1 MINFKFDWD
10 KLNIQQKQ
18 IYIEKILDNKYLENA
33 LVNLKNNKNDVL
45 VFAETVKTLAW
56 CIENNRGIVLAVDG
70 CNIGKGQFNLD
81 LIYDEVDGDVQ
92 CGTGEDGKN
101 YAIVFT
107 SREKFNKKF
116 PEYSGGV
123 LFWNHALEFFIKL
136 EKLAGI
142 IINPGENEIVL
153 PKDVLIAIAIV
164 LGDIF
169 GNIFDE

>member
-56 CIENNRGIVLAVDG
+56 CIENNRGIILAVEG

-92 CGTGEDGKN
+92 CGTGEDGKR
-101 YAIVFT
+101 YAMVFT
-107 SREKFNKKF
+107 SREKFNKEF

-123 LFWNHALEFFIKL
+123 LFWNHALEFFTQYDEL
-136 EKLAGI
+136 DGI
-142 IINPGENEIVL
+142 IINPGENQLVL
-153 PKDVLIAIAIV
+153 PKDVLMGIVVV

-169 GNIFDE
+169 NNKRD